1 MTDVFSL
8 TTATDPYGEYAR
20 LRAAG
25 AIQNTS
31 VGITFLRY
39 ADCAAVLRDNRWGRG
54 GTDERGRGRETAG
67 QRRSFLRQDPPE
79 HTRLRGLV
87 AKAFSPRV
95 VVGLRPRIQQITDEL
110 LDAALADDEVDLVEA
125 FNFPLPITVIC
136 ALLGVPVGDRREF
149 GRFARALARGEDP
162 ESSLTAEEKRERSRA
177 IMYFRLYFGEL
188 IAKRRRDPGDDLISR
203 LAQVRE
209 SGAGLDDG
217 DLLATCVLLLMAGH
231 ETTVNL
237 IGNAVQALLHH
248 PEQRALLAGGGLAE
262 GTPWV
267 DELLRYDSPVQ
278 FMSRR
283 ALTDVSYAGRE
294 FPKGTNVVLV
304 LGSANRDPDVF
315 LDPERLDLTRSSVR
329 HLGFGMGIHF
339 CLGAQLARLEVD
351 IALRTLLRRAPGLA
365 FAGEPVSYKDN
376 RVMRGLARLPVRL
389 R

>member
-1 MTDVFSL
+1 
-8 TTATDPYGEYAR
+8 
-20 LRAAG
+20 
-25 AIQNTS
+25 
-31 VGITFLRY
+31 
-39 ADCAAVLRDNRWGRG
+39 
-54 GTDERGRGRETAG
+54 
-67 QRRSFLRQDPPE
+67 
-79 HTRLRGLV
+79 
-87 AKAFSPRV
+87 
-95 VVGLRPRIQQITDEL
+95 
-110 LDAALADDEVDLVEA
+110 
-125 FNFPLPITVIC
+125 
-136 ALLGVPVGDRREF
+136 VGDRREF

-162 ESSLTAEEKRERSRA
+162 ENSLTAEEKRERSRA

-188 IAKRRRDPGDDLISR
+188 MAKRRRDPGDDLISR

-209 SGAGLDDG
+209 SGQGLDDG
-217 DLLATCVLLLMAGH
+217 ELLATCVLLLMAGH

-248 PEQRALLAGGGLAE
+248 PEQRALLAGGRLAE

-283 ALTDVSYAGRE
+283 ALTDVSHAGRE

-304 LGSANRDPDVF
+304 LGSANRDPEAF
-315 LDPERLDLTRSSVR
+315 PDPQRLDLTRTSVR

-351 IALRTLLRRAPGLA
+351 IALGTLLRRAPGLA
-365 FAGEPVSYKDN
+365 LAGEPVSYKDN
-376 RVMRGLARLPVRL
+376 RVMRGLARLPVRF